1 MVSRRTVLAAMCTCV
16 LPVGGSALADEQA
29 FTTEAFH
36 AAQEAGKPILIEIHA
51 SWCSTCA
58 AQKPILSQL
67 IGLPKYR
74 DLSVLRVDF
83 DSQKEEVRSLRAR
96 VQSTLIVFKGAKEVG
111 RSVGDTKRDTI
122 AALLDKA
129 I

>member
-1 MVSRRTVLAAMCTCV
+1 MVSRRTVLAGMCACV
-16 LPVGGSALADEQA
+16 LPAGGSALADGQA
-29 FTTEAFH
+29 FTTDAFH

-67 IGLPKYR
+67 IGLPKYK
-74 DLSVLRVDF
+74 DLTVLRVDF
-83 DSQKEEVRSLRAR
+83 DSQKEEVHSLQAR
-96 VQSTLIVFKGAKEVG
+96 VQSTLIVFKGATEVG

>member
-1 MVSRRTVLAAMCTCV
+1 MVSRRTVLAGMWAYV
-16 LPVGGSALADEQA
+16 LPVGGSARGDEQA

-58 AQKPILSQL
+58 AQKPILSRL

-83 DSQKEEVRSLRAR
+83 DNQKEEVRNLRAR